1 MLFKINASIKF
12 HTGRQVTDSL
22 VRNALN
28 GNRGGS
34 SSFGDSGSGSG
45 GGSGFLNSLRYGG
58 LFNEN
63 NGHGQG
69 QGQGQGQNK
78 PKVTVSG
85 AGPGGTLLLPVFTQ
99 ILLDFYNNLT
109 LSIYIHRL
117 SDSGTRLSNS
127 STSLSTTIVLTKS
140 KYAEQ

>member
-1 MLFKINASIKF
+1 MIFYILDLLSISSLNSFSNIVFIKKSLLFKINASIKF

-34 SSFGDSGSGSG
+34 SSFGDSNSGSG

-69 QGQGQGQNK
+69 QGQNK

-85 AGPGGTLLLPVFTQ
+85 AGPGGTLFLTS
-99 ILLDFYNNLT
+99 FYT
-109 LSIYIHRL
+109 
-117 SDSGTRLSNS
+117 DSFKFL
-127 STSLSTTIVLTKS
+127 
-140 KYAEQ
+140 Q

>member
-1 MLFKINASIKF
+1 MIYFITQFHFEHHIYDENFLFKINVSIKF

-34 SSFGDSGSGSG
+34 SSFGGSSG
-45 GGSGFLNSLRYGG
+45 GGGSDILNSLRYGG

-69 QGQGQGQNK
+69 QNK

-85 AGPGGTLLLPVFTQ
+85 AGPGGTLFFP
-99 ILLDFYNNLT
+99 
-109 LSIYIHRL
+109 
-117 SDSGTRLSNS
+117 
-127 STSLSTTIVLTKS
+127 VLT
-140 KYAEQ
+140 